1 MDNMQFNN
9 YTIENQLSDRFFEVT
24 SLVDG
29 LRKYGVIDNH
39 SKIIVS
45 CIFDEIKLHEDR
57 KIIEAIT
64 VNHMFCPDLSDDKDY
79 WSLNYLNGCIKHVLY
94 YNYDGEQ
101 VIFDND
107 QEIILND
114 NYDIICQSEI
124 YNACSRKLW
133 PVRKNELWG
142 FVDNSG
148 LEVIACQFDYIGK
161 FNEGRCW
168 GGYNDKCAIIDISGN
183 IIKEIDL
190 LCSICDFSN
199 GIATVRY
206 WPEQLKESYHYFEFE
221 KREINLN
228 GELILRSHNGV
239 KLLDKKYSWF
249 QVTKD
254 NMIEVYSDGKYGLL
268 DMNLREIIPC
278 RFNSIITSIID
289 NDLYITVTVNDENQ
303 ISANELVNISKLD
316 AIGKINVVFNE
327 KDKCLIY
334 NKLLD
339 DITEIRTP
347 YITAISSFYS
357 KIRDKEGKTW
367 IVIDD
372 NGKEIVNNCQEVGY
386 ERCGMIPIKM
396 QGKFLYINIDGD
408 KIELPDHTTY
418 VEPFRNGIGIVK
430 VQLGKALHYK
440 DEYFNGVRYGAVD
453 KNGEVVIPF
462 IYENLRWTDDCYI
475 SAVFRVNLFTNT
487 KFKFN
492 NKGEIVIDNETG
504 QLSFKG
510 IYSCEK
516 LEGDAYRIISSN
528 GVGIV
533 DSNYNEILKTRVY
546 AECFDMPYIE
556 ESKFIL
562 RINKFHY
569 TDDYCKET
577 QEIDSETRIVTY
589 KDDNAVC
596 LPIEY
601 AWANEWIGEYIAVI
615 KNNNWGIINSNLN
628 EVSKF
633 HFSKILAID
642 TDIALAI
649 NDHDELIKIDLMNK
663 IETVLEYEYVSHNR
677 ANICVRKWNKVSRND
692 YEANYGLLDTRG
704 NLVIECTHEYYE
716 FEEMPDIDED
726 IVDVYVDLHGC
737 DTYYHDAFEDDSAT
751 EWNRKDF

>member
-1 MDNMQFNN
+1 
-9 YTIENQLSDRFFEVT
+9 L
-24 SLVDG
+24 G
-29 LRKYGVIDNH
+29 
-39 SKIIVS
+39 
-45 CIFDEIKLHEDR
+45 C
-57 KIIEAIT
+57 
-64 VNHMFCPDLSDDKDY
+64 FC
-79 WSLNYLNGCIKHVLY
+79 
-94 YNYDGEQ
+94 
-101 VIFDND
+101 
-107 QEIILND
+107 
-114 NYDIICQSEI
+114 
-124 YNACSRKLW
+124 
-133 PVRKNELWG
+133 
-142 FVDNSG
+142 SG
-148 LEVIACQFDYIGK
+148 
-161 FNEGRCW
+161 
-168 GGYNDKCAIIDISGN
+168 
-183 IIKEIDL
+183 
-190 LCSICDFSN
+190 
-199 GIATVRY
+199 
-206 WPEQLKESYHYFEFE
+206 
-221 KREINLN
+221 
-228 GELILRSHNGV
+228 
-239 KLLDKKYSWF
+239 
-249 QVTKD
+249 
-254 NMIEVYSDGKYGLL
+254 
-268 DMNLREIIPC
+268 
-278 RFNSIITSIID
+278 
-289 NDLYITVTVNDENQ
+289 
-303 ISANELVNISKLD
+303 
-316 AIGKINVVFNE
+316 
-327 KDKCLIY
+327 
-334 NKLLD
+334 
-339 DITEIRTP
+339 
-347 YITAISSFYS
+347 
-357 KIRDKEGKTW
+357 
-367 IVIDD
+367 
-372 NGKEIVNNCQEVGY
+372 
-386 ERCGMIPIKM
+386 
-396 QGKFLYINIDGD
+396 
-408 KIELPDHTTY
+408 
-418 VEPFRNGIGIVK
+418 
-430 VQLGKALHYK
+430 
-440 DEYFNGVRYGAVD
+440 
-453 KNGEVVIPF
+453 
-462 IYENLRWTDDCYI
+462 TDDCYI
-475 SAVFRVNLFTNT
+475 SAVFRVNLLTKT

-589 KDDNAVC
+589 KDDTAVC

-649 NDHDELIKIDLMNK
+649 NDYDELIKIDLMNK

-677 ANICVRKWNKVSRND
+677 ANICVRKWNKGSRND

-737 DTYYHDAFEDDSAT
+737 DTYYYDAFEDDSVT